1 MAGDAAAPIF
11 GARLNWIKIS
21 CGRARGA
28 GAEVLRCDAIERR
41 PDAMTQTDSPTRSI
55 TARIDAV
62 TGIPQRYLSD
72 RLPAPRSVKI
82 ELTSQCNYRCGFCAH
97 RLRMKDRGEMDRAFY
112 ERIVGE
118 MVDAGVEELGVFYI
132 GESFMCDWLAEAI
145 AFAKKRGIRYVFLTT
160 NGSLSKPAK
169 VKACM
174 EAGLDSLKFSMNNA
188 DEEQFREIAAVK
200 PKLWRD
206 AIANL
211 KAAWKVR
218 EEGGYSCGLYASS
231 IQYDGEQQEKMMA
244 LVSEI
249 RPYVDEHYWL
259 PLYSMGS
266 MTTQR
271 EEELGYRPIAGN
283 QGRIGALR
291 EPLPC
296 WSALTE
302 GHITYDGKLSACCFD
317 AGDKWVM
324 ADLAKVPFMDG
335 WNSDAFTAL
344 RRAHLKKDVTGTIC
358 ESCVAYQ

>member
-1 MAGDAAAPIF
+1 MPMKTF
-11 GARLNWIKIS
+11 
-21 CGRARGA
+21 
-28 GAEVLRCDAIERR
+28 
-41 PDAMTQTDSPTRSI
+41 TI
-55 TARIDAV
+55 TSRIDAI
-62 TGIPQRYLSD
+62 TRIPEKYLAAK
-72 RLPAPRSVKI
+72 LPAPRSVKI

-132 GESFMCDWLAEAI
+132 GESFMCDWLPDAI
-145 AFAKKRGIRYVFLTT
+145 RFARDRGIEYVFLTT
-160 NGSLSKPAK
+160 NGSLSTPEKIR
-169 VKACM
+169 ACM
-174 EAGLDSLKFSMNNA
+174 QAGLDSLKFSMNNA
-188 DEEQFREIAAVK
+188 DEKQFVEIAAVK

-206 AIANL
+206 SIRNL
-211 KAAWKVR
+211 QAAKKVR
-218 EEGGYSCGLYASS
+218 DEGGFKCGLYASS
-231 IQYDGEQQEKMMA
+231 IQYDGDQQARMQK
-244 LVSEI
+244 LVDEEI

-266 MTTQR
+266 LTTQR

-283 QGRIGALR
+283 QGRVGALR

-296 WSALTE
+296 WSAFTE

-324 ADLAKVPFMDG
+324 ADLTKVPFMEG
-335 WNSDAFTAL
+335 WNSELFVQL
-344 RRAHLKKDVTGTIC
+344 RAAHLKKDVRGTIC